1 MACPLLTSGRWG
13 MLTVETIG
21 RIRRE
26 RVVKG
31 KSIKEIDRDMKV
43 SRNTVRKVLRSG
55 ATAFEYEREVQ
66 PRPKL
71 GRWMSDLEDLLL
83 ATIRQIEQQGAIAR
97 GGPEPQS
104 GQKRRQAR
112 TAPKED
118 QVEETGIPGAKEHAH
133 TVDRCCQEQRQEVFG
148 EKKHLQGED
157 HVEGKRP
164 LLAVL
169 TGSRSGGGL
178 DGVCGGGDQVPG

>member
-1 MACPLLTSGRWG
+1 MACLLLTRSGRWG

-21 RIRRE
+21 RIRR
-26 RVVKG
+26 
-31 KSIKEIDRDMKV
+31 
-43 SRNTVRKVLRSG
+43 
-55 ATAFEYEREVQ
+55 EREVQ

-169 TGSRSGGGL
+169 TGS
-178 DGVCGGGDQVPG
+178 